1 MFSARKG
8 AKSAKNKHELT
19 YGLFETHL
27 IYSVVFLA
35 LEQLIQVI
43 IQTVD
48 YILVGQG
55 LTGSC
60 LALRLIAEGK
70 KILVFDEPNQNRSSA
85 IAAGLFNPI
94 TGKLLTRTWMAD
106 QIFPE
111 LFKFYQSAENI
122 LSRKFF
128 YPQPLYRPFLSAEE
142 QNEWMGLSS
151 SEAIKPY
158 IEKVL
163 TTSVYG
169 HHVNDPFGG
178 ILLNQCGF
186 LDVNGFMSSVQ
197 NYLKDTQSIVVEH
210 FDDHQMEINADG
222 IVYKNYRATKIIF
235 CNGIGSLN
243 SSRFENLPIRLL
255 KGETLTVELDE
266 VPELIYNR
274 GVYIV
279 PVANRNYRVGATYET
294 KKLTR
299 ETTEEGRMELE
310 QKLKALI
317 KIPYR
322 IISQEWGFRPT
333 TPDRR
338 PILGEYPESKNVII
352 FNGLGTKGVS
362 LAPYFSAQLVN
373 WLLGRGEIQPEV
385 NIKRFKSLT
394 SKSREVV

>member
-1 MFSARKG
+1 M
-8 AKSAKNKHELT
+8 
-19 YGLFETHL
+19 
-27 IYSVVFLA
+27 
-35 LEQLIQVI
+35 
-43 IQTVD
+43 
-48 YILVGQG
+48 
-55 LTGSC
+55 
-60 LALRLIAEGK
+60 
-70 KILVFDEPNQNRSSA
+70 FDEPNQNRSSA

-111 LFKFYQSAENI
+111 LFRFYQSAENF
-122 LSRKFF
+122 LDKKFF

-151 SEAIKPY
+151 SEALKPY

-163 TTSVYG
+163 TVSTYSNQVF
-169 HHVNDPFGG
+169 DSFGG
-178 ILLNQCGF
+178 IQLRQCGF
-186 LDVNGFMSSVQ
+186 LDVSGFMGCVQ
-197 NYLKDTQSIVVEH
+197 RHLAANQCIVFEH
-210 FDDHQMEINADG
+210 FDDDQLAVHADEV
-222 IVYKNYRATKIIF
+222 VYKSCRAKKIIF

-243 SSRFENLPIRLL
+243 SSRFEKLPIRLL

-266 VPELIYNR
+266 IPERIYNR

-279 PVANRNYRVGATYET
+279 PLANKRYRVGATYET
-294 KKLTR
+294 KNLTR
-299 ETTEEGRMELE
+299 DTTEAARMELE
-310 QKLKALI
+310 QKIKALI
-317 KIPYR
+317 KIPYQ
-322 IISQEWGFRPT
+322 IIAQDWGFRPT